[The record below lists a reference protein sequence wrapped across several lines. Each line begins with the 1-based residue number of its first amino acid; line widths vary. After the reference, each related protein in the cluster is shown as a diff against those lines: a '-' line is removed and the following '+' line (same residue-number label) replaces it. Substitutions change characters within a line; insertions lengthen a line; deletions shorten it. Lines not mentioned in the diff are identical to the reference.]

1 VPIFVPTQPT
11 HRIQYRFLK
20 KGRYLAICMN
30 RGHSLNDHMFG
41 FVNVVDNDDDDDNDG
56 HGGGDN

>member
-1 VPIFVPTQPT
+1 
-11 HRIQYRFLK
+11 
-20 KGRYLAICMN
+20 MN

-41 FVNVVDNDDDDDNDG
+41 FVNVVDNDDDDHEG